1 MSTRR
6 QFLGLVGVG
15 ALWPAGFV
23 RAESPRKVARLGFL
37 SSGNHLDTPQYA
49 AFVQGLR
56 ELGYEEGRNLRI
68 EHRWIDRDLERLP
81 ALATD
86 LVKLPVDVLVA
97 WSSPA
102 VTAAKQVTTTTPV
115 VMIAVAD
122 PVGQGFVASLARPG
136 GNITG
141 MSNLLR
147 GTIAKNVEML
157 LKFVPNTRRF
167 AVLLNPGNPS
177 HTLVLQEAQTAARDY
192 GIALTVTESKT
203 PAEIDAAFAAIRKE
217 NAAGVVI
224 FGDPLFVQHRVHIA
238 ELAKQARLPSTTI
251 FRQYPEA
258 GGLMSY
264 GLNNTDMFRRSAH
277 FVDKILK
284 GARPADLPVEQPST
298 FEMVINLKTAKAIGV
313 STPESALL
321 RADKVIE

>member
-6 QFLGLVGVG
+6 QFLGFIGVG
-15 ALWPAGFV
+15 AFWPAGFA
-23 RAESPRKVARLGFL
+23 RANSPKKIARLGFL

-68 EHRWIDRDLERLP
+68 EHRWIDRDLKRMP
-81 ALATD
+81 ALATE

-102 VTAAKQVTTTTPV
+102 VAAAKRATTITPI
-115 VMIAVAD
+115 VMIAVSD
-122 PVGQGFVASLARPG
+122 PVGQGFVASLAKPG

-157 LKFVPNTRRF
+157 IKFLPGARRLV
-167 AVLLNPGNPS
+167 ALRNPDNPS
-177 HTLVLQEAQTAARDY
+177 HEMVLQEAQAAARDY
-192 GIALTVTESKT
+192 GATLQTVSMST
-203 PAEIDAAFAAIRKE
+203 PTDVDGAFAAIRKDR
-217 NAAGVVI
+217 AAGMVI
-224 FGDPLFVQHRVHIA
+224 FGDPLFVQQRTRIA
-238 ELAKQARLPSTTI
+238 ELAIQARLPSTTI

-284 GARPADLPVEQPST
+284 GARPADLPVEQPTT
-298 FEMVINLKTAKAIGV
+298 FEMVINLKTARTIGV
-313 STPESALL
+313 PIPESVLL

>member
-6 QFLGLVGVG
+6 QFLGFIGVG
-15 ALWPAGFV
+15 ALWPAGFA
-23 RAESPRKVARLGFL
+23 RANSPKKIARLGFL

-81 ALATD
+81 ALATE

-102 VTAAKQVTTTTPV
+102 VTAAKQVTTTTPI
-115 VMIAVAD
+115 VMIAIAD
-122 PVGQGFVASLARPG
+122 PVSQGFVASLAKPG

-157 LKFVPNTRRF
+157 RQFVPGARRL
-167 AVLLNPGNPS
+167 AALRNPGNPS
-177 HTLVLQEAQTAARDY
+177 HALVLQEAQAAARDY
-192 GIALTVTESKT
+192 GIALTVAESKT
-203 PAEIDAAFAAIRKE
+203 PAEVDAAFAAIRKE

-224 FGDPLFVQHRVHIA
+224 FGDPLFVQQRSRIA
-238 ELAKQARLPSTTI
+238 ELAAQARLPSTTI

-264 GLNNTDMFRRSAH
+264 GLNTTDMFRRSAH

-284 GARPADLPVEQPST
+284 GARPTDLPVEQPTT

-313 STPESALL
+313 PIPESVLL

>member
-1 MSTRR
+1 MGIAAMW
-6 QFLGLVGVG
+6 LAGL
-15 ALWPAGFV
+15 V
-23 RAESPRKVARLGFL
+23 RAESSKKTVRLGFL

-81 ALATD
+81 ALATE

-102 VTAAKQVTTTTPV
+102 VTAAKQVTTTTPI
-115 VMIAVAD
+115 VMIAIAD

-147 GTIAKNVEML
+147 GTVAKNVEML
-157 LKFVPNTRRF
+157 LKFVPNARRL

-177 HTLVLQEAQTAARDY
+177 HALVLQEAQAAARDY
-192 GIALTVTESKT
+192 GIALTVAESKT
-203 PAEIDAAFAAIRKE
+203 PAEVDAAFAAIRKE

-224 FGDPLFVQHRVHIA
+224 FGDPLFVQQRARLA
-238 ELAKQARLPSTTI
+238 ELTKQARLPSTTI

-277 FVDKILK
+277 FVDKIHK
-284 GARPADLPVEQPST
+284 GARPADLPVEQPAT
-298 FEMVINLKTAKAIGV
+298 FEMVINLKTARTIGLPI
-313 STPESALL
+313 PESVLL
-321 RADKVIE
+321 RADRVIE